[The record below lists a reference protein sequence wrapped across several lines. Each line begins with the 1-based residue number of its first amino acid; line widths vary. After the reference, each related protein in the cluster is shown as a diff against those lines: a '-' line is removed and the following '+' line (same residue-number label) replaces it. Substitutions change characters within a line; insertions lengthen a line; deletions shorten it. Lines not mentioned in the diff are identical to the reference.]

1 MLMMLY
7 SPGDRPGLC
16 QALQNM
22 QTLLAADETRL
33 RNLTDRVLK
42 KLKQM
47 PDDEFDRLDLYP
59 DF

>member
-1 MLMMLY
+1 MMLY
-7 SPGDRPGLC
+7 SPGDKPGLC

-22 QTLLAADETRL
+22 QTHLAAEETRL

-42 KLKQM
+42 KLEQM
-47 PDDEFDRLDLYP
+47 TDDEFDRLDLYP